1 MSSNVAASRALARS
15 AAAGASRTT
24 ADAGA
29 PRTAEQMVSSAPPV
43 LIQGCREAL
52 QRMASDGT
60 VEHIAVTSSI
70 RGEGRSTIAA
80 GLAIV
85 SALDHELR
93 TVLVDLDLDS
103 PSQNRR
109 LGLPETAGINDLTE
123 RGAHIDD
130 YLQPVVSNLWLLSAG
145 RSRSDAPRALNRFA
159 ASGLLSQLREW
170 ADMVVFDLPP
180 LFGSSTGTMAVRVA
194 PQPLLVV
201 RAGATQLSQVA
212 RAVELF
218 PAPPAVIVNGI
229 RSSLPR
235 WIRRAAGE

>member
-1 MSSNVAASRALARS
+1 MSSNLATSTALARS
-15 AAAGASRTT
+15 TSAHEKASKGEAVRS
-24 ADAGA
+24 
-29 PRTAEQMVSSAPPV
+29 AEQMVSSAPPV

-70 RGEGRSTIAA
+70 RGEGRSTVAA

-103 PSQNRR
+103 PSQCRR
-109 LGLPETAGINDLTE
+109 LGLAESAGINDLTE
-123 RGAHIDD
+123 SSAHIDD
-130 YLQPVVSNLWLLSAG
+130 YLQPVVTNLWLMGAG
-145 RSRSDAPRALNRFA
+145 RPRSDAPRALNRFA

-194 PQPLLVV
+194 PQPVLVV

-218 PAPPAVIVNGI
+218 PEPPAVIVNGI

-235 WIRRAAGE
+235 WIQRAAGEWR

>member
-1 MSSNVAASRALARS
+1 MSTNLATSRALARS
-15 AAAGASRTT
+15 AAASPKT
-24 ADAGA
+24 ANAA
-29 PRTAEQMVSSAPPV
+29 TLRSAEHMVSSAPPV

-70 RGEGRSTIAA
+70 RGEGRSTVAA

-103 PSQNRR
+103 PSQSRR
-109 LGLPETAGINDLTE
+109 LGLPDASGINDLTE
-123 RGAHIDD
+123 SGAHIED
-130 YLQPVVSNLWLLSAG
+130 YLQPVVGNLWLLSAG
-145 RSRSDAPRALNRFA
+145 RARSDAPRALNRFA

-180 LFGSSTGTMAVRVA
+180 LFGSSTGTMAIRVA
-194 PQPLLVV
+194 PQPVLVV

-218 PAPPAVIVNGI
+218 PEPPAVIVNGI

-235 WIRRAAGE
+235 WMQRAAGE